1 MSASRRDFLRF
12 LAAVAASSAA
22 AAKGSL
28 RDDRGQVVTVS
39 GLVPPGR
46 LGTVLAHEHVL
57 VDFVG
62 ADKVDRKRYD
72 ADEAIRTIVPHLKA
86 VRAAGCDTFVE
97 CTPAYIGRDPA
108 LLRRLGEAS
117 GLLFLTNTG
126 YYGAG
131 DDRYV
136 PAHAYREST
145 AELARRWT
153 AEFEDGIEGSD
164 VRPGFIKTGVD
175 PGPLSAIDRKLVEAA
190 ALCHGQTGLTIY
202 VHTGDGRAA
211 LDTMAALKTAG
222 LSLDAYVWVHAQNE
236 KDRALHVRA
245 AEDGAWVSFDGV
257 GAESLDAHVE
267 AVLDMTRRGH
277 LGRLLVS
284 QDAGWY
290 HVGEPGGGVFRG
302 YTYLYTDFLPR
313 LEPAQVSL
321 LMSEN
326 PRTAFGTR

>member
-1 MSASRRDFLRF
+1 VPSVGGDAKRSAN
-12 LAAVAASSAA
+12 
-22 AAKGSL
+22 
-28 RDDRGQVVTVS
+28 DDPGQVVTVS
-39 GLVPPGR
+39 GLVPPGK

-72 ADEAIRTIVPHLKA
+72 AEDAFRTILPHLKG
-86 VRAAGCDTFVE
+86 VREAGCDTLVE
-97 CTPAYIGRDPA
+97 CTPAYLGRDPA

-117 GLLFLTNTG
+117 GLRFLTNTG

-136 PAHAYREST
+136 PAHAYRESA

-153 AEFEDGIEGSD
+153 AEFEDGIEGTGI
-164 VRPGFIKTGVD
+164 RPGFIKTGVD

-190 ALCHGQTGLTIY
+190 ALCHERTGLTIY

-211 LDTMAALKTAG
+211 LDTMAVLKAARLG
-222 LSLDAYVWVHAQNE
+222 LDAYVWVHAQNE

-245 AEDGAWVSFDGV
+245 AEEGAWVSFDGV
-257 GAESLDAHVE
+257 GPESLNAHVE
-267 AVLDMTRRGH
+267 AVLDMARRGH

-290 HVGEPGGGVFRG
+290 RVGEPGGGAYRDHTF
-302 YTYLYTDFLPR
+302 LFDSFLPALR
-313 LEPAQVSL
+313 SRGFSEAQVRTL
-321 LMSEN
+321 LITN
-326 PRTAFGTR
+326 PAAALGVRVRKAG